1 MEDPIPQVPDGPR
14 TLQHALDNAV
24 EHGQKRSTKAE
35 LNGAKYCLVI
45 HNKQFMYIPDW
56 DEITWP
62 DLRGFDA
69 VMILHD
75 EIIPPVQV
83 WQVMP
88 ENAFGKTIR
97 SGTIEDVEKLALI
110 QQASGPDPETV
121 KAAWSRLEELDIT
134 EEDILEAV
142 RESRRTG

>member
-1 MEDPIPQVPDGPR
+1 M
-14 TLQHALDNAV
+14 LQHALDNAV
-24 EHGQKRSTKAE
+24 EHGQKRSKKAE
-35 LNGAKYCLVI
+35 LNSAKYCLVI
-45 HNKQFMYIPDW
+45 HNKQFLYIPDW

-83 WQVMP
+83 WQVITR
-88 ENAFGKTIR
+88 ERLRQNNQERDHRRRRKARSDSAGIR
-97 SGTIEDVEKLALI
+97 ARPRNREGGLE
-110 QQASGPDPETV
+110 P
-121 KAAWSRLEELDIT
+121 LEELDIT

-142 RESRRTG
+142 RETRRTG